1 MLLCLPGSTKKNKKL
16 YKGEEFII
24 LVGFNMV
31 LKEFL
36 QSGKQAGEIDGCSAS
51 LAGHHVWKVQQQ
63 IFKEPCLEDT
73 EYSQGCER

>member
-1 MLLCLPGSTKKNKKL
+1 M
-16 YKGEEFII
+16 
-24 LVGFNMV
+24 GFNMV

-63 IFKEPCLEDT
+63 IFKEL
-73 EYSQGCER
+73 